1 MGVAPY
7 TFRNENSVLPVEF
20 KRGSNPPTT
29 STPLPNTGGLALS
42 AWTAYSLT
50 TPIPPSPPN
59 TADRAGPT
67 ANMARLIWWMTT
79 KCATPLRTRE
89 AYGLTR
95 EHSRPGPL

>member
-29 STPLPNTGGLALS
+29 STPLPNTDGLALS

-50 TPIPPSPPN
+50 TPIPPSRRTLRIEQGRPQ
-59 TADRAGPT
+59 
-67 ANMARLIWWMTT
+67 IWP
-79 KCATPLRTRE
+79 A
-89 AYGLTR
+89 
-95 EHSRPGPL
+95 